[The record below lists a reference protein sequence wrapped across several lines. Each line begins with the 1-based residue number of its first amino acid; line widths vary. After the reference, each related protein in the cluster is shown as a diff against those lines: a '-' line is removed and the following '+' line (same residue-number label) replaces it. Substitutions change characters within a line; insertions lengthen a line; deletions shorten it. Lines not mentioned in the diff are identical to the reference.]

1 MPDDLKYKDHIEHYR
16 VDAERFDYFSCDY
29 PSRSALERYRAKLA
43 VGTLDLS
50 SDVLALDV
58 GCGGGMLSAEIL
70 RTGARVVGVDL
81 SSKNLRRVRQE
92 LDNERFHP
100 VVADIYHPP
109 FRDRSFGAI
118 FLSSLLEHLER
129 PEEAVQQ
136 SASLLKEGS
145 YLVVVVPYREKIR
158 YHLCIHCNRPTPGFA
173 HLHSFDESKLSELLR
188 GADFKVA
195 HLERFANKL
204 IGFLGGSRLLSS
216 LPFQIVHS
224 LDRLLCLLFPRME
237 FLLVVAKAGAKSNS
251 D

>member
-1 MPDDLKYKDHIEHYR
+1 ML
-16 VDAERFDYFSCDY
+16 
-29 PSRSALERYRAKLA
+29 
-43 VGTLDLS
+43 T
-50 SDVLALDV
+50 LDV

-70 RTGARVVGVDL
+70 KSGARVVGVDL
-81 SSKNLRRVRQE
+81 SSKNLSRVREE
-92 LDNERFHP
+92 LDHDRFHP

-129 PEEAVQQ
+129 PEEAVEQ
-136 SASLLKEGS
+136 SASLLEEGS

-173 HLHSFDESKLSELLR
+173 HLHWFDESKLSELLK
-188 GADFKVA
+188 GANFKVA

-204 IGFLGGSRLLSS
+204 LELLGTTRLLGSF
-216 LPFQIVHS
+216 PFQIVHI

>member
-29 PSRSALERYRAKLA
+29 PSRSVVERYRAKLA

-50 SDVLALDV
+50 GDMLALDV

-70 RTGARVVGVDL
+70 KTGARVVALDL
-81 SSKNLRRVRQE
+81 SSKNLSRVRAE
-92 LDNERFHP
+92 LHNERFCP

-129 PEEAVQQ
+129 PEEAVER

-145 YLVVVVPYREKIR
+145 YLVVVVPYRERIR

-173 HLHSFDESKLSELLR
+173 HLHSFDESKLSELLK
-188 GADFKVA
+188 GANFKVA
-195 HLERFANKL
+195 RLERFANKL
-204 IGFLGGSRLLSS
+204 IGFLGTSRLLAS
-216 LPFQIVHS
+216 LPFQIMHS